1 MSSADPS
8 RPVGPLQLLALGVNG
23 IVGVGIFFAPAAVAA
38 SAPGFASVWV
48 FLLTGLAVVP
58 VAFAFAVLGR
68 RFDEDGGPV
77 VFARAAFGDLTSFV
91 VGWVAYVSAFLST
104 SAVMAGLTRAMAP
117 ALGLEVLGLI
127 VATGIRISARTW
139 TVLTVLKLLPLFALV
154 AAFLAFGGRDPAA
167 AAGPAEVSWLRAG
180 LTVMFAY
187 QGFEIV
193 PVIAGQ
199 VRSSARSIPFAT
211 VGSLLLSILLYV
223 GLVWACVAALPG
235 LATEA
240 TPLAAA
246 ARLHGGQGL
255 SRLVAWGTSLSALG
269 ICFGMMV
276 TTPRYLSAL
285 ASGER
290 ELFGLDRI
298 NERGVPMR
306 ALVVV
311 RERGRPHRA
320 VRPLQHRRARAVR
333 GLRGR
338 IGRPLA
344 KA

>member
-1 MSSADPS
+1 
-8 RPVGPLQLLALGVNG
+8 
-23 IVGVGIFFAPAAVAA
+23 FAPAAVAA

-91 VGWVAYVSAFLST
+91 VGWVAYVSAFLRT
-104 SAVMAGLTRAMAP
+104 SAVMAGVP
-117 ALGLEVLGLI
+117 AGAACLG
-127 VATGIRISARTW
+127 
-139 TVLTVLKLLPLFALV
+139 
-154 AAFLAFGGRDPAA
+154 
-167 AAGPAEVSWLRAG
+167 AG

-187 QGFEIV
+187 QGFEIG

-246 ARLHGGQGL
+246 ARLH
-255 SRLVAWGTSLSALG
+255 
-269 ICFGMMV
+269 
-276 TTPRYLSAL
+276 
-285 ASGER
+285 
-290 ELFGLDRI
+290 
-298 NERGVPMR
+298 
-306 ALVVV
+306 
-311 RERGRPHRA
+311 
-320 VRPLQHRRARAVR
+320 
-333 GLRGR
+333 
-338 IGRPLA
+338 
-344 KA
+344 